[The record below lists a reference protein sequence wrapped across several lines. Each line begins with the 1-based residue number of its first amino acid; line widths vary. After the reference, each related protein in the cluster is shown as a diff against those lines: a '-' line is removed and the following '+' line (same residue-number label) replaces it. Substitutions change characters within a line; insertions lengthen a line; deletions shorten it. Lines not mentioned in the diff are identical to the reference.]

1 MLVVSR
7 VQRPALQFL
16 AERMGCVTESG
27 LGIGQSILGDATQ
40 LHRDS
45 EHKSGIVYQVSLP
58 QTPGLLAEP
67 VGPLQSG
74 TFDPLR
80 SVFHMAGMYIERRTH
95 PDHDL
100 AG

>member
-45 EHKSGIVYQVSLP
+45 EQKSGIVFEVSLP
-58 QTPGLLAEP
+58 QTPGSSRILREAQTGKEA
-67 VGPLQSG
+67 
-74 TFDPLR
+74 LR
-80 SVFHMAGMYIERRTH
+80 SWQND
-95 PDHDL
+95 P
-100 AG
+100 